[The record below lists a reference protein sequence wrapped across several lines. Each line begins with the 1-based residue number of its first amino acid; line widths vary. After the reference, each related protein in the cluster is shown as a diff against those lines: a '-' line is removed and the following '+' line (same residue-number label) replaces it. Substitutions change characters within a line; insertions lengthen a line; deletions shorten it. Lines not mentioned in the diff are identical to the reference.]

1 MLENSFQ
8 RIGRAVEKNSDK
20 VIIIWVIV
28 ILIMLPFSTLLFT
41 NTSYNLSSDI
51 VPKSSMAS
59 NAANYMST
67 YFNGSSNSSATNGN
81 SSSSLVVVNT
91 NESIYSQPAILS
103 LINAQSKTRSYIESL
118 GGNVSFLS
126 FIEVENSSL
135 HALANATKG
144 LDKFTYP
151 LALELSGLVSI
162 LNATGNLFVSSVYG
176 LPLEYIKGGGDSA
189 SYSRTLSEA
198 YLIQNRSVPVPAS
211 LASEIGNTSFPAVEF
226 FKIFENNYTNTGNP
240 EESIL
245 NTLSNSTFQYSM
257 ANHTLYSNLVGAL
270 STPPLT
276 YSNYTNQPGLFN
288 SSYLHALKGVSQIV
302 LESSLNSTIKQDITS
317 YLVTSPYSFISE
329 ITNQTLSSEMNP
341 VMQSVEFE
349 VSSAIEKD
357 YNGNPVQVIQ
367 KSNLPLFVKLVNE
380 SSSLNSTLYSVLSE
394 RNFSQYPVVPSQYLL
409 HQLVGF
415 DNSTQITEITST
427 VNLSVPEVNHILGIF
442 KNSTSNVKDV
452 QSFAAGSSAL
462 GNQLSGETTSG
473 LIRALAIGIA
483 ISVLIVGIFF
493 RSVYAAFLPLLIFLV
508 SALTSMSVDGLLYKY
523 VLRTSVSFITPTLL
537 LILLLGLSSDYVV
550 YIMARYRREYRNG
563 NSSPASESTKWAG
576 HAVFTSGITVG
587 ISYLALW
594 IANIP
599 LFSDAGIS
607 NAIGVLI
614 TILVANTLL
623 IAILTRGK
631 KRIFGRYRG
640 EKEGKYFQKVAST
653 VHENRLKVLGIFIV
667 LTLIGSY
674 VYFSTPTNMDLF
686 SLVPP
691 SSGIQAIEVVNS
703 SFHGDFFDRG
713 YIILDF
719 QQPLIANGTYNVAE
733 MNQITS
739 LENRLIN
746 HTGITQ
752 VYGPTFPYGSQVS
765 PDLTGVNATYRSTY
779 TKQMDTFIG
788 NNSHY
793 AVVDFQLGAVAW
805 SSQSTKNVR
814 NLDSIITSTSGGD
827 YKFYVG
833 GLTEGL
839 NNAYS
844 FTSGSFAKLV
854 PILSIAIFLVLFIQL
869 GSVFTPIRLI
879 FMVLASVIISLSI
892 AYAFLFYLLHL
903 SILIFLPMFTVI
915 TLLAVGLDYD
925 IFMITRVRE
934 EVIKGNDDAVGI
946 AKSITEN
953 GGVIVT
959 LGSLLFATFGALVF
973 SQLAIIQEIG
983 AGLALGVLI
992 DTFVSWPFFVPAVM
1006 LLLKRLNW
1014 WPSKFSR
1021 KDSGN
1026 SGS

>member
-1 MLENSFQ
+1 
-8 RIGRAVEKNSDK
+8 
-20 VIIIWVIV
+20 
-28 ILIMLPFSTLLFT
+28 
-41 NTSYNLSSDI
+41 
-51 VPKSSMAS
+51 
-59 NAANYMST
+59 
-67 YFNGSSNSSATNGN
+67 
-81 SSSSLVVVNT
+81 
-91 NESIYSQPAILS
+91 
-103 LINAQSKTRSYIESL
+103 
-118 GGNVSFLS
+118 
-126 FIEVENSSL
+126 
-135 HALANATKG
+135 
-144 LDKFTYP
+144 
-151 LALELSGLVSI
+151 
-162 LNATGNLFVSSVYG
+162 
-176 LPLEYIKGGGDSA
+176 
-189 SYSRTLSEA
+189 
-198 YLIQNRSVPVPAS
+198 
-211 LASEIGNTSFPAVEF
+211 
-226 FKIFENNYTNTGNP
+226 
-240 EESIL
+240 
-245 NTLSNSTFQYSM
+245 
-257 ANHTLYSNLVGAL
+257 
-270 STPPLT
+270 
-276 YSNYTNQPGLFN
+276 
-288 SSYLHALKGVSQIV
+288 
-302 LESSLNSTIKQDITS
+302 
-317 YLVTSPYSFISE
+317 
-329 ITNQTLSSEMNP
+329 
-341 VMQSVEFE
+341 
-349 VSSAIEKD
+349 
-357 YNGNPVQVIQ
+357 
-367 KSNLPLFVKLVNE
+367 
-380 SSSLNSTLYSVLSE
+380 
-394 RNFSQYPVVPSQYLL
+394 
-409 HQLVGF
+409 
-415 DNSTQITEITST
+415 
-427 VNLSVPEVNHILGIF
+427 
-442 KNSTSNVKDV
+442 
-452 QSFAAGSSAL
+452 
-462 GNQLSGETTSG
+462 
-473 LIRALAIGIA
+473 
-483 ISVLIVGIFF
+483 
-493 RSVYAAFLPLLIFLV
+493 
-508 SALTSMSVDGLLYKY
+508 
-523 VLRTSVSFITPTLL
+523 
-537 LILLLGLSSDYVV
+537 
-550 YIMARYRREYRNG
+550 MARYRREYRNG

-614 TILVANTLL
+614 TISVANTLL
-623 IAILTRGK
+623 IAILTRWK

-653 VHENRLKVLGIFIV
+653 VHGNRLKILGIFIV
-667 LTLIGSY
+667 LTLVGSY

-713 YIILDF
+713 YIILEF
-719 QQPLIANGTYNVAE
+719 QQPLVVNGTYNITE
-733 MNQITS
+733 MNQISS
-739 LENRLIN
+739 LENRLMN
-746 HTGITQ
+746 NTGITQ

-765 PDLTGVNATYRSTY
+765 PDLAGVNATYRSTY
-779 TKQMDTFIG
+779 MKQMDTFIG
-788 NNSHY
+788 NNTHY
-793 AVVDFQLGAVAW
+793 AVVDFQLGSVAW
-805 SSQSTKNVR
+805 SSQSTKNVK
-814 NLDSIITSTSGGD
+814 NLDSIITSTSDGN

-844 FTSGSFAKLV
+844 FTSNSFAKLV

-934 EVIKGNDDAVGI
+934 EVMKGNDDAVGI

-1014 WPSKFSR
+1014 WPSKFS
-1021 KDSGN
+1021 KKGSGN

>member
-8 RIGRAVEKNSDK
+8 RIGRAVEKNSGK
-20 VIIIWVIV
+20 VIIIWVII
-28 ILIMLPFSTLLFT
+28 ILIMLPFSTILFT
-41 NTSYNLSSDI
+41 HTSYNLSSDI
-51 VPKSSMAS
+51 VPKSSMA
-59 NAANYMST
+59 NHAANYIST
-67 YFNGSSNSSATNGN
+67 YFNSSSNSSATNGN

-103 LINAQSKTRSYIESL
+103 LIRAQAQTRNYIESL

-126 FIEVENSSL
+126 FIEIENSSL
-135 HALANATKG
+135 HSLANITKG
-144 LDKFTYP
+144 LDRFTYP
-151 LALELSGLVSI
+151 LALELSSIVSV
-162 LNATGNLFVSSVYG
+162 LNASGKLFVDSVYG
-176 LPLEYIKGGGDSA
+176 LPAEYVGRGANSA
-189 SYSRTLSEA
+189 AYSATLSDA
-198 YLIQNRSVPVPAS
+198 YFIQSQQVPYPPS
-211 LASEIGNTSFPAVEF
+211 LNSEFGNTSFPAVEY
-226 FKIFENNYTNTGNP
+226 FKIFANYYNNSGNP
-240 EESIL
+240 QNAISE
-245 NTLSNSTFQYSM
+245 TLTNSTFQSNFSSHSVY
-257 ANHTLYSNLVGAL
+257 LYMEAQLTTAPL
-270 STPPLT
+270 SF
-276 YSNYTNQPGLFN
+276 YNYTSHPALFN
-288 SSYLHALKGVSQIV
+288 ESYLNTMKGVSSFV
-302 LESSLNSTIKQDITS
+302 LYFSENSTIKHDIAS
-317 YLVTSPYSFISE
+317 YLGISSNDFNAEVTNVS
-329 ITNQTLSSEMNP
+329 LSSAIDP
-341 VMQSVEFE
+341 VMNIEKFE
-349 VSSAIEKD
+349 VSSAIGRD
-357 YNGNPVQVIQ
+357 YNGSPVQRIQ
-367 KSNLPLFVKLVNE
+367 SNNMPLFVQLVND
-380 SSSLNSTLYSVLSE
+380 SSDLNSTVYSVLSE
-394 RNFSQYPVVPSQYLL
+394 RNFSQYPVVPSSYLL

-415 DNSTQITEITST
+415 DNSTQITEITSNI
-427 VNLSVPEVNHILGIF
+427 NLTVPEVSQILGIF
-442 KNSTSNVKDV
+442 KNATSNVPDV
-452 QSFAAGSSAL
+452 QSYAAGSSAL
-462 GNQLSGETTSG
+462 GNQLSGETSSG

-493 RSVYAAFLPLLIFLV
+493 RSVYAAFLPMLIFLV
-508 SALTSMSVDGLLYKY
+508 SALTSISVDGLLYKY

-563 NSSPASESTKWAG
+563 SSSPASESAKWAG

-594 IANIP
+594 LANIP

-614 TILVANTLL
+614 TIMVANTLL
-623 IAILTRGK
+623 IAILTRGR

-640 EKEGKYFQKVAST
+640 ESEGKYFQKVAST
-653 VHENRLKVLGIFIV
+653 VHGNRLKILGIFVV
-667 LTLIGSY
+667 LTLVGSY

-719 QQPLIANGTYNVAE
+719 PQPLVSNGTYNITE
-733 MNQITS
+733 MNQVTS
-739 LENRLIN
+739 LENRLLN
-746 HTGITQ
+746 DTGITQ

-765 PDLTGVNATYRSTY
+765 PDLSGINSTYRATYTN
-779 TKQMDTFIG
+779 QMDTFIG
-788 NNSHY
+788 NDTHY
-793 AVVDFQLGAVAW
+793 AVVDFQLGSVAW
-805 SSQSTKNVR
+805 SSQSTKDVK
-814 NLDSIITSTSGGD
+814 NLDSIVTSVSGGN
-827 YKFYVG
+827 YKFYIG

-844 FTSGSFAKLV
+844 FTSASFAKLV
-854 PILSIAIFLVLFIQL
+854 PILAIAIFLVLFIQL

-892 AYAFLFYLLHL
+892 AYVALYYILHL

-1014 WPSKFSR
+1014 WPSKFSK